1 MKVQSFYS
9 APSQSREPLCLILNQ
24 TMYIKE
30 FYIDNFR
37 GYRKFKIHA
46 NKDLNLL
53 TGLNNC
59 GKTTILEAISLW
71 NEIFDYLLSTAQKA
85 DNRLNISAGDF
96 RFSNKNGN
104 YFDYR
109 KFNSVRTYGYKDIFY
124 NLNSSNKI
132 DLTALIRLDDGEEIS
147 IGFIITEANG
157 SNYNVHLK
165 NHDSFEFQK
174 FNNSFDELPSA
185 IGCYFSSPVATLP
198 FNEEFVTEPKIRE
211 GIKTR
216 QSVLYFRNRLFKLY
230 NSASTFQ
237 LFKTKLSNILF
248 NNSNSIEF
256 RIIGD
261 PQNDVNILIEANIK
275 NKGYRNISLLGS
287 GTIQII
293 EILLHLFENK
303 RNLNIILLDEPD
315 SHIHRDIQKR
325 LINELINNDIQ
336 FFLTSHNE
344 SLLRSSNPKNI
355 FLINDD
361 VSNNSLTE
369 YKPIYTKQL
378 TAKKSGISPSYHSHI
393 MHKIGTETSL
403 DLLNMLEADHIFFVE
418 GSDDADYIRKILEIN
433 DIESDCVFWAFDGL
447 DNLISKIKN
456 YKVFFEGIGNTSDL
470 WPKCKIIIDADY
482 TTNHQKNLLK
492 DNLENKT
499 SLKCF
504 IWDTYT
510 IESTVLKDKD
520 NLAEILTNHF
530 LKKGYTI
537 DIEDIKLKLSEI
549 YTSYIQTKTL
559 EMDNSELFCNRVQG
573 QIDARKEN
581 LKNSLEITRVFSG
594 NNLSNS
600 YRIYCKNEFANDL
613 IDHIT
618 NKDDV
623 ENIINQTFEHFNIPL
638 ESEIK
643 NRLLELMTTI
653 HKSYQPALWDELI
666 EFINQN

>member
-1 MKVQSFYS
+1 
-9 APSQSREPLCLILNQ
+9 
-24 TMYIKE
+24 MYIKE

-37 GYRKFKIHA
+37 GYKKFKLHA

-71 NEIFDYLLSTAQKA
+71 NEIFDYLISTAQRA
-85 DNRLNISAGDF
+85 DSRLGIVSGDY
-96 RFSNKNGN
+96 RFSNKNSN

-124 NLNSSNKI
+124 NLNSSFNI
-132 DLTALIRLDDGEEIS
+132 ELSALIYLENDEEIK

-157 SNYNVHLK
+157 SNYNVYLK
-165 NHDSFEFQK
+165 DHDTFDFRK
-174 FNNSFDELPSA
+174 FNTVFNELPNP

-198 FNEEFVTEPKIRE
+198 TSEEFVTEPKIRE
-211 GIKTR
+211 GIKAR
-216 QSVLYFRNRLFKLY
+216 QSVLFFRNRLFKLY
-230 NSASTFQ
+230 NSVAIFQ
-237 LFKTKLSNILF
+237 IFKNKLSNILF

-261 PQNDVNILIEANIK
+261 PQNDVNIIIEANIK

-325 LINELINNDIQ
+325 LINELISNDIQ

-344 SLLRSSNPKNI
+344 SLLRSTNPKNI
-355 FLINDD
+355 FLITDD
-361 VSNNSLTE
+361 VANSALTE
-369 YKPIYTKQL
+369 YKPIYNKQL
-378 TAKKSGISPSYHSHI
+378 TARKSGISPSYHSHI

-403 DLLNMLEADHIFFVE
+403 DILNMLEADYIFFVE

-433 DIESDCVFWAFDGL
+433 NEEFDCVFWAFDGL
-447 DNLISKIKN
+447 DNLIAKIKN
-456 YKVFFEGIGNTSDL
+456 YKAFFEGIGGTSDL
-470 WPKCKIIIDADY
+470 WTKCKIIIDADY
-482 TTNHQKNLLK
+482 TTSTQKNILK
-492 DNLENKT
+492 QSLETKTNLN
-499 SLKCF
+499 CF

-510 IESTVLKDKD
+510 IESSILKNKD
-520 NLAEILTNHF
+520 ELAQILSDHFFIKGHTIEVDEI
-530 LKKGYTI
+530 KAKI
-537 DIEDIKLKLSEI
+537 IELYSLFSLNKI
-549 YTSYIQTKTL
+549 L
-559 EMDNSELFCNRVQG
+559 EMDETELFCNRVQG

-581 LKNSLEITRVFSG
+581 LKNSLDITRVFSG

-600 YRIYCKNEFANDL
+600 YRIYCKTEFTNGN

-618 NKDDV
+618 NKEDV
-623 ENIINQTFEHFNIPL
+623 ENILAELFNHFGVVYDA
-638 ESEIK
+638 SVK
-643 NRLLELMTTI
+643 NRLLELMLTI
-653 HKSYQPALWDELI
+653 NESNQPSIWKDVI
-666 EFINQN
+666 EFIRS

>member
-1 MKVQSFYS
+1 MH
-9 APSQSREPLCLILNQ
+9 
-24 TMYIKE
+24 IKQ

-37 GYRKFKIHA
+37 GYRKFKINT

-71 NEIFDYLLSTAQKA
+71 NEIFDYLISTAQKA
-85 DNRLNISAGDF
+85 NTGLGIKSGDF
-96 RFSNKNGN
+96 RFSNKNSN

-124 NLNSSNKI
+124 NLNSTYKI
-132 DLTALIRLDDGEEIS
+132 ELSALIELDNGNDIN

-157 SNYNVHLK
+157 SNYNIHLK
-165 NHDSFEFQK
+165 DHDNFDFRN
-174 FNNSFDELPSA
+174 FNDFFGELPTA

-230 NSASTFQ
+230 NSLASFQ
-237 LFKTKLSNILF
+237 IFKTKLSNILY
-248 NNSNSIEF
+248 NNNNSIEF
-256 RIIGD
+256 RVIGD

-275 NKGYRNISLLGS
+275 NKGFRNISLLGS

-303 RNLNIILLDEPD
+303 KNLNIILLDEPD

-325 LINELINNDIQ
+325 LINELLRSDIHIQ

-344 SLLRSSNPKNI
+344 SLLRSTNPKNI

-361 VSNNSLTE
+361 VSDNILTE
-369 YKPIYTKQL
+369 YNPIYTKQL
-378 TAKKSGISPSYHSHI
+378 VARKSGISPSYHSHI
-393 MHKIGTETSL
+393 MHKIGNETSL
-403 DLLNMLEADHIFFVE
+403 DLLNMLEADYIFFVE
-418 GSDDADYIRKILEIN
+418 GTDDADYIKKILEIN
-433 DIESDCVFWAFDGL
+433 MLELDCVFWAFDGL

-456 YKVFFEGIGNTSDL
+456 YRVFFDGIGTTANL
-470 WPKCKIIIDADY
+470 WNKCKIIIDADY
-482 TTNHQKNLLK
+482 TTQTQKSSLK
-492 DNLENKT
+492 THLESKT
-499 SLKCF
+499 GLKCF
-504 IWDTYT
+504 IWNTYT
-510 IESTVLKDKD
+510 IESTILKDKD
-520 NLAEILTNHF
+520 NLVEILDNHF
-530 LKKGYTI
+530 LKVTGNNKKAHL
-537 DIEDIKLKLSEI
+537 IKDKLEEI
-549 YTSYIQTKTL
+549 YSNFIEIKTM
-559 EMDNSELFCNRVQG
+559 EMNNNVSFCNRVQG

-581 LKNSLEITRVFSG
+581 LKSNLDINKVYLG

-600 YRIYCKNEFANDL
+600 YRVYCIEEFNNNV

-618 NKDDV
+618 NKEDV
-623 ENIINQTFEHFNIPL
+623 EDILTQVFDEFEIP
-638 ESEIK
+638 SDVNIK
-643 NRLLELMTTI
+643 NKLIEIISTLDLSLQPSIWLELI
-653 HKSYQPALWDELI
+653 S
-666 EFINQN
+666 FIQEN

>member
-1 MKVQSFYS
+1 
-9 APSQSREPLCLILNQ
+9 
-24 TMYIKE
+24 MYIKE

-37 GYRKFKIHA
+37 GYRKFKINS

-71 NEIFDYLLSTAQKA
+71 NEIFDYLIVKALKA
-85 DNRLNISAGDF
+85 DNKLNIRAGDY
-96 RFSNKNGN
+96 RFSNKRGN

-124 NLNSSNKI
+124 NLNSSNNI
-132 DLTALIRLDDGEEIS
+132 TLEALIKLNDDNEIK
-147 IGFIITEANG
+147 IGFIIESANG
-157 SNYNVHLK
+157 SNYSVYLK
-165 NHDSFEFQK
+165 NHDTFDFRT

-216 QSVLYFRNRLFKLY
+216 QSVLFFRNRLFKLY
-230 NSASTFQ
+230 NSTATFQ
-237 LFKTKLSNILF
+237 VFKTKLSNILF
-248 NNSNSIEF
+248 NNANSIDF

-261 PQNDVNILIEANIK
+261 QQNDVNIVIEANIK
-275 NKGYRNISLLGS
+275 NKGFRNISLLGS

-344 SLLRSSNPKNI
+344 SLLRSTNPKNI

-369 YKPIYTKQL
+369 YSPIYTKQL
-378 TAKKSGISPSYHSHI
+378 TARKSGISPSYHSHI

-403 DLLNMLEADHIFFVE
+403 DLLNMLEADNIFFVE

-433 DIESDCVFWAFDGL
+433 DIESDCVFWAFDGF
-447 DNLISKIKN
+447 DNLIAKIKN
-456 YKVFFEGIGNTSDL
+456 YKVFFEGIGNTPDL
-470 WPKCKIIIDADY
+470 WVKCKIIVDADY
-482 TTNHQKNLLK
+482 TTTQQKNLLK
-492 DNLENKT
+492 QYLENKT

-504 IWDTYT
+504 VWDTYT
-510 IESTVLKDKD
+510 IESTILKNKDK
-520 NLAEILTNHF
+520 LAEIINNHF
-530 LKKGYTI
+530 LVKGYTI
-537 DIEDIKLKLSEI
+537 DLEDIKFKITELYNNFIALK
-549 YTSYIQTKTL
+549 TN
-559 EMDNSELFCNRVQG
+559 EMDNSVEFCNRVQG

-600 YRIYCKNEFANDL
+600 YRIYCKSEFQNNV

-623 ENIINQTFEHFNIPL
+623 ENILVEIFNHFSVPI
-638 ESEIK
+638 EIDIK
-643 NRLLELMTTI
+643 NRLFELMNTV
-653 HKSYQPALWDELI
+653 HKSIQPDLWEDLI
-666 EFINQN
+666 QFTNQN

>member
-1 MKVQSFYS
+1 MQ
-9 APSQSREPLCLILNQ
+9 
-24 TMYIKE
+24 IKE

-37 GYRKFKIHA
+37 GYKKFKIHA

-71 NEIFDYLLSTAQKA
+71 NEIFDYLLSTAQRG
-85 DNRLNISAGDF
+85 DNRLGIVSGAY
-96 RFSNKNGN
+96 RFSNKNSN

-124 NLNSSNKI
+124 NLNSSFNI
-132 DLTALIRLDDGEEIS
+132 ELSALISLDNNEEIK

-157 SNYNVHLK
+157 SNYNVYLK
-165 NHDSFEFQK
+165 DHDNFDFRK
-174 FNNSFDELPSA
+174 FNRVFDELPNP

-198 FNEEFVTEPKIRE
+198 TSEEFVTEPKIRE

-216 QSVLYFRNRLFKLY
+216 QSVLFFRNRLFKLY
-230 NSASTFQ
+230 NSVSTFQ
-237 LFKTKLSNILF
+237 IFKSKLSNILF
-248 NNSNSIEF
+248 NNNNSIEF

-261 PQNDVNILIEANIK
+261 PQNDVNIIIEANIK

-325 LINELINNDIQ
+325 LINELISNDIQ

-344 SLLRSSNPKNI
+344 SLLRSTNPKNI
-355 FLINDD
+355 FLISDD

-369 YKPIYTKQL
+369 YKPIYNKQL
-378 TAKKSGISPSYHSHI
+378 TARKSGISPSYHSHI

-403 DLLNMLEADHIFFVE
+403 DILNMLEADYILFVE

-433 DIESDCVFWAFDGL
+433 NQEYDCVFWAFDGL

-456 YKVFFEGIGNTSDL
+456 YKVFFEGIGNTTDL
-470 WPKCKIIIDADY
+470 WAKCKIIIDADY
-482 TTNHQKNLLK
+482 TTNIQKNTLK
-492 DNLENKT
+492 QSLENKT
-499 SLKCF
+499 SLNCF

-510 IESTVLKDKD
+510 IESSILKNQDE
-520 NLAEILTNHF
+520 LAQILCDHF
-530 LKKGYTI
+530 FSKGHS
-537 DIEDIKLKLSEI
+537 IEVNDIKNKITYI
-549 YTSYIQTKTL
+549 YSTFISAKTT
-559 EMDNSELFCNRVQG
+559 EMDETELFCNRVQG

-581 LKNSLEITRVFSG
+581 LSNSLGITRVFSG

-600 YRIYCKNEFANDL
+600 YRIYCKGEFINGN

-623 ENIINQTFEHFNIPL
+623 ENLLIIIFDHYGISYDTN
-638 ESEIK
+638 IK
-643 NRLLELMTTI
+643 NRLLELMFTI
-653 HKSYQPALWDELI
+653 NEYNQPSIWREAI
-666 EFINQN
+666 EFIKN